1 MAEQSKEQPKKER
14 VKVPRTTPAS
24 GWWAVYAVRGED
36 GRPEIEQE
44 SVSEFAVL
52 EDEEGNRFVSG
63 VREDGELSALRE
75 DFVGHFSAR
84 NRWRIRESAERFVR
98 ARAQERG
105 EVI

>member
-1 MAEQSKEQPKKER
+1 M
-14 VKVPRTTPAS
+14 KVLRTTPAS

-36 GRPEIEQE
+36 GRPEVEQE

-52 EDEEGNRFVSG
+52 EDEGGNRFVSG
-63 VREDGELSALRE
+63 VREDGELSVLRD

-84 NRWRIRESAERFVR
+84 NRWRIRESAESFVR

-105 EVI
+105 ELI